1 MEEGENKSN
10 SDIPNSNDDNVNHG
24 NGTVEETDS
33 HKIDDGHAQEEEKAE
48 EPQVKKQRCKMDGPA
63 GDCDGEGQEKSI
75 DRLIEAELEELGDK
89 NKVHLLDLFALPIFD
104 ATVKMIFLTVS
115 LLLLFICLY
124 SYSSSSYTAHSS
136 WHSCPLISSS
146 LWSFFF
152 FFVFLSACCWFCL
165 CRDAFSSL
173 TQVVMESYLFKCERN
188 MEALAPK
195 T

>member
-1 MEEGENKSN
+1 
-10 SDIPNSNDDNVNHG
+10 
-24 NGTVEETDS
+24 
-33 HKIDDGHAQEEEKAE
+33 
-48 EPQVKKQRCKMDGPA
+48 MDGPA

-146 LWSFFF
+146 LWSFIFF
-152 FFVFLSACCWFCL
+152 CISECMLLVLSLQRCFLKLDSGCNGVVFVQMRKKHGGPGPKDIAQHLVTSAASTSKHMSRCAL
-165 CRDAFSSL
+165 ITLPPNPKHTR
-173 TQVVMESYLFKCERN
+173 TRRVMSCKIY
-188 MEALAPK
+188 P
-195 T
+195 